1 MRIIK
6 AFTDHPATVGESYL
20 EHLRT
25 ALGFS
30 LRMLRGAACCAV
42 HAFLPFLFTRTGSNA
57 IEDLHRRMVRQRS
70 RRPVASIGETPSLTE
85 QPRNQAAA

>member
-1 MRIIK
+1 VRIIK

-30 LRMLRGAACCAV
+30 LTMIRSAFCCGI
-42 HAFLPFLFTRTGSNA
+42 HAFLPFLFVKTGSSA
-57 IEDLHRRMVRQRS
+57 IDDLYRRMVRQRS
-70 RRPVASIGETPSLTE
+70 KLPGTPVSADSHAAPAS
-85 QPRNQAAA
+85 RNRAVA